1 MPESSE
7 FKTASG
13 LGALHHVGLAAN
25 DRVAVVSLYRDL
37 LGYGLSHVDDV
48 PSQQLEA
55 LVFGKGAELIE
66 VLIPRSAD
74 SAVGRFLAK
83 RGPGMHHLCYAVSDL
98 DAAITELVECG
109 VQLTDTQPVQGLFG
123 PVVFIHPKAAH
134 GVMIELLQPD

>member
-1 MPESSE
+1 MAEASV
-7 FKTASG
+7 FKTVSG
-13 LGALHHVGLAAN
+13 LGALHHIGLAAN
-25 DRVAVVSLYRDL
+25 DRAAVVSLYRDL
-37 LGYGLSHVDDV
+37 LGYELSHVDDV

-55 LVFGKGAELIE
+55 LVFGKGAERIE

-83 RGPGMHHLCYAVSDL
+83 RGPGMHHLCYAVADL
-98 DAAITELVECG
+98 DAVITKLVESG

-123 PVVFIHPKAAH
+123 PVVFIHPQAAH

>member
-1 MPESSE
+1 MAEASE

-25 DRVAVVSLYRDL
+25 DRTAVVSLYRDL
-37 LGYGLSHVDDV
+37 LGYELSHVDDV

-83 RGPGMHHLCYAVSDL
+83 RGTRHASSLLCGRGPGCCDRRIGRMRRA
-98 DAAITELVECG
+98 
-109 VQLTDTQPVQGLFG
+109 TD
-123 PVVFIHPKAAH
+123 
-134 GVMIELLQPD
+134 

>member
-1 MPESSE
+1 MAEASE

-13 LGALHHVGLAAN
+13 LGALHHIGLAAN
-25 DRVAVVSLYRDL
+25 DRAAVVSLYRDL
-37 LGYGLSHVDDV
+37 LGYELSHVDDV

-55 LVFGKGAELIE
+55 LVFGKGAERIE

-83 RGPGMHHLCYAVSDL
+83 RGPGMHHLCYAVADL
-98 DAAITELVECG
+98 DAVITKLVESG